1 MGLTGGAPI
10 ADLVRR
16 FYLDVWNRWDDE
28 AVDQL
33 LAEDF
38 VFRGSLGDEE
48 RGRDGFR
55 AYRDRVRAAFPDF
68 RNEIVE
74 LVAEGE
80 RAAVRLRCSGRHEG
94 ELWGTAPTG
103 RSVTYEAAAFLRSR
117 GNQLCEAWVL
127 GDLDGLRARLRE

>member
-1 MGLTGGAPI
+1 MSSRAPI
-10 ADLVRR
+10 AELVRR
-16 FYLDVWNRWDDE
+16 FYNDAWDRWDDE

-55 AYRDRVRAAFPDF
+55 AYRDKLRAAFPNF
-68 RNEIVE
+68 SNEIVY

-94 ELWGTAPTG
+94 ELFAIAPTG
-103 RSVTYEAAAFLRSR
+103 RSVTYEATAFLRSR
-117 GNQLCEAWVL
+117 ASQLCEVWAL
-127 GDLDGLRARLRE
+127 GDLVGLRAQLLD

>member
-1 MGLTGGAPI
+1 MSSRAPI
-10 ADLVRR
+10 AELVRR
-16 FYLDVWNRWDDE
+16 FYNDVWDRWDDE

-38 VFRGSLGDEE
+38 IFHGSLGDEE

-55 AYRDRVRAAFPDF
+55 AYRDKLRAVFPNF
-68 RNEIVE
+68 RNEIVY

-94 ELWGTAPTG
+94 ELFAIAPTG
-103 RSVTYEAAAFLRSR
+103 RSVTYEATAFLRSR
-117 GNQLCEAWVL
+117 ANQLCEVWAL
-127 GDLDGLRARLRE
+127 GDLVGLRAQLLD

>member
-1 MGLTGGAPI
+1 MSSRAPI
-10 ADLVRR
+10 EELVRR
-16 FYLDVWNRWDDE
+16 FYNDAWDRWDDE

-55 AYRDRVRAAFPDF
+55 AYRDKLRAAFPNF
-68 RNEIVE
+68 SNEIVY

-94 ELWGTAPTG
+94 ELFAIAPTE
-103 RSVTYEAAAFLRSR
+103 RSVTYEATAFLRSR
-117 GNQLCEAWVL
+117 ASQLCEVWAL
-127 GDLDGLRARLRE
+127 GDLVGLRAQLLD

>member
-1 MGLTGGAPI
+1 
-10 ADLVRR
+10 LVRR
-16 FYLDVWNRWDDE
+16 FYRDVWNRWDDE

-55 AYRDRVRAAFPDF
+55 AYRARVRAAFPDF
-68 RNEIVE
+68 RSEIIE

-80 RAAVRLRCSGRHEG
+80 RAAVHLRFSGTHQG
-94 ELWGTAPTG
+94 ALFATAPTG
-103 RSVTYEAAAFLRSR
+103 RSITYEAAAFLRSR
-117 GNQLCEAWVL
+117 DNQLREAWVL
-127 GDLDGLRARLRE
+127 GDLDGLRAQLRG

>member
-1 MGLTGGAPI
+1 MSSRAPI
-10 ADLVRR
+10 AALVRR
-16 FYLDVWNRWDDE
+16 FYNDVWDRWDDE

-38 VFRGSLGDEE
+38 IFRGSLGDEE

-55 AYRDRVRAAFPDF
+55 AYRDKLRAVFPNF
-68 RNEIVE
+68 RNEIVY

-94 ELWGTAPTG
+94 ELFAIPPTG
-103 RSVTYEAAAFLRSR
+103 RSVTYEATAFLRSR
-117 GNQLCEAWVL
+117 ANQLCEVWAL
-127 GDLDGLRARLRE
+127 GDLVGLRAELLD